1 MNEHALTVKA
11 VRDGPVCAL
20 ILTGDL
26 DLTVTSGF
34 LVQAALAVDD
44 RAERL
49 VLDLAGVT
57 FLDCAGVR
65 ALAVAA
71 SFAPGG
77 CPVIIRSLSPWARR
91 IFELLDLDLQTLQPA
106 APEPEPP
113 RRPGL
118 GGQPAGI
125 QPHTDT
131 RRSAGRVLG
140 TERGSFPHSR
150 ATSPGKSRN

>member
-1 MNEHALTVKA
+1 MSQPVLSWCRLDPASRLKAMDEHALTVTA

-26 DLTVTSGF
+26 DLPATSGF

-49 VLDLAGVT
+49 VLDLAGVR

-65 ALAVAA
+65 ALTMAA

-77 CPVIIRSLSPWARR
+77 CPVIIRSLSPRARR

-106 APEPEPP
+106 SPEPRATTQTWA
-113 RRPGL
+113 RRPVSTN
-118 GGQPAGI
+118 PAARQSHLARG
-125 QPHTDT
+125 H
-131 RRSAGRVLG
+131 RR
-140 TERGSFPHSR
+140 
-150 ATSPGKSRN
+150 